1 MRVLRLFR
9 SRRKYFFWG
18 NTISCLASLLFAS
31 RLDTLIEQTGWV
43 ARIVLCILLILSVY
57 SWAIIFKKSGQF
69 SRIDS
74 QTSRFL
80 QIFRAGGGLPSPST
94 LRASAGGT
102 PLASLYQAGYRELE
116 AQMNSGNPRAGNPNP
131 GGGNPGKLKNP
142 SAVGVEMHLAAAEEV
157 RRLEKGMS
165 WLATTGSVSPFIGL
179 FGTVWGVMDAFAGLG
194 DAGTASL
201 RAVAPGI
208 AEALIT
214 TAAGLFA
221 AIPAVIAYNH
231 YLSSIR
237 GVATRMDNFASEF
250 VSKIETIYSPN

>member
-1 MRVLRLFR
+1 V
-9 SRRKYFFWG
+9 
-18 NTISCLASLLFAS
+18 TS

-43 ARIVLCILLILSVY
+43 ARIVLGILLILSVF
-57 SWAIIFKKSGQF
+57 SWAIIFQKSSQIGRIETQTKK
-69 SRIDS
+69 
-74 QTSRFL
+74 FL
-80 QIFRAGGGLPSPST
+80 QMFRSGGGLPDPRTLKAGVGST
-94 LRASAGGT
+94 PMVSV
-102 PLASLYQAGYRELE
+102 YEAGYHELE
-116 AQMNSGNPRAGNPNP
+116 AQLRGP
-131 GGGNPGKLKNP
+131 GGNSPRGNPGP
-142 SAVGVEMHLAAAEEV
+142 STGRVRNANAVGVGMQVAAADEV

-231 YLSSIR
+231 YLHNIR
-237 GVATRMDNFASEF
+237 GVAGRMDNFASEF
-250 VSKIETIYSPN
+250 VAKVETLYSE

>member
-1 MRVLRLFR
+1 M
-9 SRRKYFFWG
+9 
-18 NTISCLASLLFAS
+18 
-31 RLDTLIEQTGWV
+31 
-43 ARIVLCILLILSVY
+43 
-57 SWAIIFKKSGQF
+57 AIRAQAI
-69 SRIDS
+69 
-74 QTSRFL
+74 
-80 QIFRAGGGLPSPST
+80 QI
-94 LRASAGGT
+94 
-102 PLASLYQAGYRELE
+102 
-116 AQMNSGNPRAGNPNP
+116 PR
-131 GGGNPGKLKNP
+131 GGNPGKLKNP